1 MTGQAVISTPGNVVV
16 MSHLLIVV
24 ASLLGQWLLGL
35 AVTRLVFRWADRK
48 ASHCVIEQ
56 MGLGIVLGI
65 GLNAWGLYVWSW
77 LGGTLG
83 PTTSMAFAGL
93 GFVAGIPS
101 LFLKSGINT
110 GAHATGN
117 QLPATDQDSFAEG
130 AAFCLACQWGIG
142 LLTLVALVQSLMT
155 PLRLWDERAHFS
167 IKASVMFEDRSIR
180 SADLAERD
188 FVQGHPR
195 YPLLIPLAQV
205 HLYFLLGELN
215 DRLAKVYFP
224 LLFAGL
230 VLTTVGVLMRH
241 LTAPRAWLWGMLL
254 ATVPALMPNEYGFLC
269 GQADAPVA
277 CYHGVA
283 VLYAWDALERLQSKG
298 TLSIGALIVAGLTSG
313 LTVFTKD
320 EGIAYLIIDMA
331 ALAFMLSV
339 ESLSGHACRDHRTAK
354 IGRLSNSVRTILVG
368 ATVVATCTAV
378 IVVPWLIHR
387 RGLPQTAEMAY
398 ADRLSVEY
406 LLKKFQ
412 TLTWSVPHLGQRMFW
427 EWYEWGFQWWFMAVA
442 VVLAPR
448 RLMRP
453 AQILLLIDVLGALA
467 ALLVAGMLAPV
478 QLEEHIGGSSHR
490 FLMQI
495 TPVALLFVAGQLGSN
510 DCSLKETSAADAP

>member
-1 MTGQAVISTPGNVVV
+1 MFISQ
-16 MSHLLIVV
+16 LLIVV

-35 AVTRLVFRWADRK
+35 AVTRLVFRWTDSRT
-48 ASHCVIEQ
+48 SHAVCEQ
-56 MGLGIVLGI
+56 TGLAIVLGI
-65 GLNAWGLYVWSW
+65 GLNAWGLFIWSW

-83 PTTSMAFAGL
+83 QATSIAFAGL
-93 GFVAGIPS
+93 GFVAGIPQ
-101 LFLKSGINT
+101 LLLKSGINNRT
-110 GAHATGN
+110 DGASER
-117 QLPATDQDSFAEG
+117 LSSPDQSQTTEG
-130 AAFCLACQWGIG
+130 SAFCNACQWGIG
-142 LLTLVALVQSLMT
+142 VLTVVALVQSLLT

-167 IKASVMFEDRSIR
+167 IKASVMYEDRSIR

-205 HLYFLLGELN
+205 HLYFLLGEIN

-241 LTAPRAWLWGMLL
+241 LTAARAWLWGMLL

-277 CYHGVA
+277 CFHGIA
-283 VLYAWDALERLQSKG
+283 VLYAWDVLEQLRRDG
-298 TLSIGALIVAGLTSG
+298 VLSISSLIIAGLSSG

-320 EGIAYLIIDMA
+320 EGIAYLIIDITG
-331 ALAFMLSV
+331 LVLMLIV
-339 ESLSGHACRDHRTAK
+339 QCLSGHVRRNDGTEK
-354 IGRLSNSVRTILVG
+354 SGRLSESVRTILV
-368 ATVVATCTAV
+368 AAMVVATCAAV
-378 IVVPWLIHR
+378 IVVPWLMHR

-406 LLKKFQ
+406 LLKRFQ
-412 TLTWSVPHLGQRMFW
+412 TLAWSVPHLGQRMFL
-427 EWYEWGFQWWFMAVA
+427 EWYEWGLQWWFMSVTL
-442 VVLAPR
+442 VLAPR
-448 RLMRP
+448 RLLRP
-453 AQILLLIDVLGALA
+453 AQMLLVIDVLGALA

-495 TPVALLFVAGQLGSN
+495 TPVAILFAASQLGSV
-510 DCSLKETSAADAP
+510 DRSHVDVPEADSSLQ

>member
-1 MTGQAVISTPGNVVV
+1 
-16 MSHLLIVV
+16 MSPLLIVV
-24 ASLLGQWLLGL
+24 VCLLGQWLLGL
-35 AVTRLVFRWADRK
+35 AVTRLVFRWTDSK
-48 ASHCVIEQ
+48 TSHAVCEQ
-56 MGLGIVLGI
+56 MGLAIVLGI
-65 GLNAWGLYVWSW
+65 GLNAWGLFLWSW
-77 LGGTLG
+77 LGGSLG
-83 PTTSMAFAGL
+83 PATSIAFTGF
-93 GFVAGIPS
+93 GFVAGIP
-101 LFLKSGINT
+101 LLLIKSRGNNGTDGVSEHCPSPDQNT
-110 GAHATGN
+110 
-117 QLPATDQDSFAEG
+117 EG
-130 AAFCLACQWGIG
+130 AAFCKACQWGLG
-142 LLTLVALVQSLMT
+142 LLTVVALVQSLMT

-180 SADLAERD
+180 SADLTERD

-205 HLYFLLGELN
+205 HLYFLLGEIN

-241 LTAPRAWLWGMLL
+241 LTAARAWLWGMLL

-277 CYHGVA
+277 CFHGVA
-283 VLYAWDALERLQSKG
+283 VLYAWDVLERLRRDG
-298 TLSIGALIVAGLTSG
+298 VLSLSSLIISGLSCG

-320 EGIAYLIIDMA
+320 EGIAYLLIDMTGL
-331 ALAFMLSV
+331 ALMLIV
-339 ESLSGHACRDHRTAK
+339 QTLFGHVRHKHGTEK
-354 IGRLSNSVRTILVG
+354 NEHVSESVRTILVAG
-368 ATVVATCTAV
+368 MVVSTCAAV
-378 IVVPWLIHR
+378 IVVPWLMHR

-406 LLKKFQ
+406 LLKRFQ
-412 TLTWSVPHLGQRMFW
+412 TLTWSVPHLGQRMIL
-427 EWYEWGFQWWFMAVA
+427 EWYEWGFQWWFMAMA
-442 VVLAPR
+442 IVLAPR
-448 RLMRP
+448 RLLRP
-453 AQILLLIDVLGALA
+453 AQMLLVIDVLGALA

-495 TPVALLFVAGQLGSN
+495 TPVALLFVAGQLGSS
-510 DCSLKETSAADAP
+510 DCSRQKTSEVNAP

>member
-1 MTGQAVISTPGNVVV
+1 MFISQ
-16 MSHLLIVV
+16 LLIVV
-24 ASLLGQWLLGL
+24 VCLLGQWLLGF
-35 AVTRLVFRWADRK
+35 AVTRLVFRWTDSRTSDAV
-48 ASHCVIEQ
+48 CEQ
-56 MGLGIVLGI
+56 MGLAIVLGI
-65 GLNAWGLYVWSW
+65 GLNAWGLFIWSW
-77 LGGTLG
+77 LGGSLG
-83 PTTSMAFAGL
+83 PSSSIAFAGL
-93 GFVAGIPS
+93 GFVAGIPLL
-101 LFLKSGINT
+101 LFNSRINSVT
-110 GAHATGN
+110 PGASER
-117 QLPATDQDSFAEG
+117 LPSPDQGQNTEG
-130 AAFCLACQWGIG
+130 AAFRKACQWGIA
-142 LLTLVALVQSLMT
+142 LLTVVALVQSLMT

-205 HLYFLLGELN
+205 HLYYLLGEIN

-241 LTAPRAWLWGMLL
+241 LTAARAWLWGMLL

-277 CYHGVA
+277 CFHGVA
-283 VLYAWDALERLQSKG
+283 VLYAWDVLERLRRDG
-298 TLSIGALIVAGLTSG
+298 VLSLSSLIISGLSSG

-331 ALAFMLSV
+331 ALALMLIV
-339 ESLSGHACRDHRTAK
+339 QSLSGHVRRNHGTEK
-354 IGRLSNSVRTILVG
+354 NGRVSESVGTILVAG
-368 ATVVATCTAV
+368 IVVATCAAV
-378 IVVPWLIHR
+378 IVVPWLMHR

-398 ADRLSVEY
+398 AGRFSVEY
-406 LLKKFQ
+406 LLKRLQ

-427 EWYEWGFQWWFMAVA
+427 EWYEWGLQWWFMAVA
-442 VVLAPR
+442 IVLAPR
-448 RLMRP
+448 RLLRP
-453 AQILLLIDVLGALA
+453 AQVLLVIDVLGALT

-495 TPVALLFVAGQLGSN
+495 TPVAILFAASQLGSV
-510 DCSLKETSAADAP
+510 DRSHVDIPEADSFLK

>member
-1 MTGQAVISTPGNVVV
+1 
-16 MSHLLIVV
+16 MSQLLIVV
-24 ASLLGQWLLGL
+24 VCLLGQWLLGL
-35 AVTRLVFRWADRK
+35 AVTRLVFRWTDSK
-48 ASHCVIEQ
+48 TSHAFCEQ
-56 MGLGIVLGI
+56 LGLGIVLGI
-65 GLNAWGLYVWSW
+65 GLNAWGLFLWSW

-83 PTTSMAFAGL
+83 PSTSIVLAGL
-93 GFVAGIPS
+93 GIIAGIP
-101 LFLKSGINT
+101 LLLLKSRIINGIN
-110 GAHATGN
+110 GVSER
-117 QLPATDQDSFAEG
+117 LSSPDQGRNAEG
-130 AAFCLACQWGIG
+130 AAFCIACQWGIG
-142 LLTLVALVQSLMT
+142 LLTVVALVQSLMT

-205 HLYFLLGELN
+205 HLYFLLGEIN

-241 LTAPRAWLWGMLL
+241 LTTARAWLWGMIL

-277 CYHGVA
+277 CFHGIA
-283 VLYAWDALERLQSKG
+283 ILYAWDVLERLRRDG
-298 TLSIGALIVAGLTSG
+298 VLSISSLIIAGLSSG

-320 EGIAYLIIDMA
+320 EGIAYLIIDMV
-331 ALAFMLSV
+331 ALALMLTV
-339 ESLSGHACRDHRTAK
+339 QSLSGHVRRNHGIEK
-354 IGRLSNSVRTILVG
+354 NGRVSESVGTILVAG
-368 ATVVATCTAV
+368 IVVSTCAAV
-378 IVVPWLIHR
+378 IVVPWLMHR
-387 RGLPQTAEMAY
+387 RDLPQTAEMAY

-406 LLKKFQ
+406 LFKRFQ
-412 TLTWSVPHLGQRMFW
+412 TLTWSAPHLGQRMFW
-427 EWYEWGFQWWFMAVA
+427 EWYEWGLQWWFMAVA
-442 VVLAPR
+442 MMFAPR

-453 AQILLLIDVLGALA
+453 AQMLLLIDVLGALA

-495 TPVALLFVAGQLGSN
+495 TPVAILFAASQLGSA
-510 DCSLKETSAADAP
+510 DRSHVETSEADSP